1 MIPCCFFD
9 LNGSRYQFAEGAPD
23 GKYKAYQGYI
33 SRVIETCG
41 YELQTEV
48 LRIPSTKNIALVGM
62 SRKRKHGSSDDTIV
76 RGEGSGEGGDEEEG
90 ERERTLRRV
99 DELVDKSGLF
109 VARISDKEK
118 QASQKAKQTAKV
130 AKEATPPPPPPP
142 PPSTLIYTSE
152 NNNTE
157 DVQKQ

>member
-62 SRKRKHGSSDDTIV
+62 SRKRKCDSDETKLLLE
-76 RGEGSGEGGDEEEG
+76 EGSGEGVGEDKAQEETEK
-90 ERERTLRRV
+90 ERTRRRV
-99 DELVDKSGLF
+99 DDLVNKSGMF

-118 QASQKAKQTAKV
+118 QASQKAKQTAKL
-130 AKEATPPPPPPP
+130 AKEGALPLTQ
-142 PPSTLIYTSE
+142 PSSAE
-152 NNNTE
+152 NKNTE
-157 DVQKQ
+157 DVQHV